1 MTTVGIVLL
10 CLLGVLLALLL
21 IAVVNAMRI
30 KKTVSA
36 DPSPLAPTPEEEAHY
51 ADTLSR
57 MIQVPTVSL
66 RGRHDLTEFH
76 KLHDVLRARFPH
88 IAKELEW
95 TELEGNLLLRWKG
108 SDSSRDAILLMG
120 HQDVVTAEEREWKG
134 DPFSGDVRD
143 GKIWGRGA
151 MDCKCTVM
159 SEWQAVEE
167 LLAEGFV
174 PPCDV
179 YLASSIDEEISGTG
193 APMTVE
199 YLKNKGIRLAAVMDE
214 GGGISDNVMPGL
226 AGKCGVIGVVEKGYT
241 DLKIV
246 ARGAGGHSSTP
257 PRHTPLARLAD
268 FVSEVER
275 KHPFKKV
282 MTKPVVAMF
291 AAMAPYMSFP
301 MRLLLGNLWLFKPLL
316 THVLPAVSSYG
327 EAFVS
332 TTFAFTM
339 CSGAQTP
346 NVIPDEAYVVCNL
359 RPALHQNGAE
369 SIAIIEKYAKKH
381 DLTVEVLET
390 RDASSAADT
399 DGPEYRYL
407 ADCLNRCFPD
417 VVVAPY
423 YVSGGTDCRN
433 YDLVSDNC
441 LRFCPVY
448 MNPQQLGAMHAA
460 NENIDVDALARSVKF
475 YKYYL
480 QNHA

>member
-1 MTTVGIVLL
+1 MTIGTVLL
-10 CLLGVLLALLL
+10 CLLGVIVLLLLA
-21 IAVVNAMRI
+21 AVVNALRI
-30 KKTVSA
+30 KKTVSGA
-36 DPSPLAPTPEEEAHY
+36 PSPLEFTPEEEANY
-51 ADTLSR
+51 AETLSQ
-57 MIQVPTVSL
+57 MVQVPTVSL

-76 KLHDVLRARFPH
+76 RLHEVLRARFPR

-95 TELEGNLLLRWKG
+95 TELEGNLLLRWRG
-108 SDSSRDAILLMG
+108 RDSSRDAILLMG
-120 HQDVVTAEEREWKG
+120 HQDVVTAEEREWTD
-134 DPFSGDVRD
+134 DPFSGAIKE

-159 SEWQAVEE
+159 GEWQAVEE

-214 GGGISDNVMPGL
+214 GGGISGNVMPGL
-226 AGKCGVIGVVEKGYT
+226 EGKCGVIGVVEKGYA

-246 ARGAGGHSSTP
+246 ARGSGGHSSTP

-275 KHPFKKV
+275 RQPFKKA
-282 MTKPVVAMF
+282 MTTPVVAMF
-291 AAMAPYMSFP
+291 RAMAPYMSFP
-301 MRLLLGNLWLFKPLL
+301 MRLLFGNLWLFKPLI
-316 THVLPAVSSYG
+316 TRVMPAVSPHG
-327 EAFVS
+327 GALVN
-332 TTFAFTM
+332 TTFVFTM
-339 CSGAQTP
+339 CGGSQTP

-359 RPALHQNGAE
+359 RTALHQNAAE
-369 SIAIIEKYAKKH
+369 SIAVIEKYARKH
-381 DLTVEVLET
+381 DLTVEVLES
-390 RDASSAADT
+390 RDASSAVDT
-399 DGPEYRYL
+399 DGEEYRFL
-407 ADCLNRCFPD
+407 AGCVRECFPD

-433 YDLVSDNC
+433 YDAVSSNC
-441 LRFCPVY
+441 LRFSPVY

-460 NENIDVDALARSVKF
+460 NENIDTDALARSVKF

-480 QNHA
+480 KNHR